1 MKRFTLA
8 MLMIAGSGLAQAD
21 YKVVN
26 ADGSEL
32 SQICVA
38 ATASK
43 AALLETAASA
53 GLSAVELDTVRCNGL
68 SLARFAAKYSKP
80 TATLAA
86 LPAGYLLK
94 ASDTSEATALCI
106 AATKSEQEFMAVK
119 SMYFG
124 AEPKVETEVLCNG
137 LPLKTFA
144 RKYGSTAMTISQR

>member
-1 MKRFTLA
+1 MKKFTLA

-32 SQICVA
+32 SQLCVA

-68 SLARFAAKYSKP
+68 SLDRFASKYSKP
-80 TATLAA
+80 ATVAV
-86 LPAGYLLK
+86 LPAGYVLK
-94 ASDTSEATALCI
+94 ASDASEATALCI